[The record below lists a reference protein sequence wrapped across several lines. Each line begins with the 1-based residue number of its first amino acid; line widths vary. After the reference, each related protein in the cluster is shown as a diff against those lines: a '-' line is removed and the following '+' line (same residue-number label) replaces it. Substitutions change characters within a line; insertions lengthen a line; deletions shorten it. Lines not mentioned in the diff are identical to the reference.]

1 MLWLFAATCGPE
13 PPTLSKEPSS
23 CWRAPRRVRGNPRN
37 QALQPTAAA
46 LRDFEAPFRLGRHSA
61 AERTWREAL
70 PFTTP
75 RPDREFLPPRLPPP
89 RPTEGPPPTT
99 KQP

>member
-61 AERTWREAL
+61 AMRTCGEAL
-70 PFTTP
+70 RFTTA
-75 RPDREFLPPRLPPP
+75 RADREFFRRRLAAC
-89 RPTEGPPPTT
+89 RPDGSEPGTG
-99 KQP
+99 